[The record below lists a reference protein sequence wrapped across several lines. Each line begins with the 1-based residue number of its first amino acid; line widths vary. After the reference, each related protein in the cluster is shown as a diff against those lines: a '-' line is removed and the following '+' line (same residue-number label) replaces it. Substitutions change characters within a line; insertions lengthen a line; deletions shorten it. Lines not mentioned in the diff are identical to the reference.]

1 MPQKR
6 KQWSLE
12 DTPATSNSKPSFYKW
27 RDTYWFPE
35 PFISS
40 WTYYCSSLKKL
51 CFLWHPVNNNYF
63 DFYSWALTD
72 TVFRAS
78 MVSHAP
84 GPGAS
89 SDYKAAADRF
99 LQGGPILKGFCPA
112 YLRNST
118 LGNLGV
124 VILFFIIHKQKYY

>member
-1 MPQKR
+1 
-6 KQWSLE
+6 
-12 DTPATSNSKPSFYKW
+12 
-27 RDTYWFPE
+27 
-35 PFISS
+35 
-40 WTYYCSSLKKL
+40 
-51 CFLWHPVNNNYF
+51 
-63 DFYSWALTD
+63 
-72 TVFRAS
+72 